1 MKTKKSR
8 QSLYIFVMVTNVIYL
23 LWRLLFTLPLSSHWS
38 VMLFG
43 VILWTSEL
51 VSIYTALVLFWTRKS
66 AVIVELPDISLD
78 DFPYV
83 DVFIATHNEEASL
96 LYKTINGC
104 NHMLYPDMKKVNIYV
119 CDDKNRPEIKALAES
134 MGVHYFG
141 LEHNKHAKSGNF
153 NNALYQTDA
162 PLIATFD
169 ADMIPHSDFLM
180 KSIPYFYLPYYEKLE
195 SGEWVKRDEPLDEQI
210 GFIQT
215 PQRFYNPD
223 LFHYNLYSEGHIPN
237 EQDFFSR
244 EVNVANNAHNA
255 PVYTGS
261 NTVLRRQ
268 AILEVGGFPTNTITE
283 DFQLGVSIQEKGYRC
298 YATTEVLSGGLTPT
312 DFKSVIKQR
321 RRWARGVIQ
330 SYYNLKIP
338 FNRSLS
344 VAQKLIFTS
353 NYLYWWTFFRRIV
366 YILAPI
372 LFALFD
378 VRVVDN
384 DFWLLLIFWIP
395 SYFSMNRYMGYLA
408 GNIRTQRWGEIYET
422 ILAPFMIVSVFLE
435 SIGIK
440 ARKFVVTKKTNSTKK
455 DYRYIFTHMVLLGL
469 VVASIIKF
477 NYGKYGSELLYGMVI
492 NFWLLHHLINLL
504 MSVAFFIQRPVHR
517 QSERFISSFDAYIH
531 LSDNLVIQLNGIDIS
546 DGGFSAEANTPL
558 FIPENQDLVVELR
571 KNHYRVMLLATMRRS
586 HSHLDQQIYSFKNIF
601 VKDNDLSNYNQIIY
615 DQANMNLPLQRNQ
628 WYSEFD
634 VLINILTHWISPAKV
649 HKQETVLPYT
659 EVNEMYQGMMLLR
672 YDTTYA
678 YFLKPKGPYDYYLLL
693 EILGE
698 IVELEFVDE
707 VTIDENANLVYRFI
721 ENMYLDSNL
730 ESEDTSLWM
739 I

>member
-8 QSLYIFVMVTNVIYL
+8 QSLYIFVVVTNVIYL
-23 LWRLLFTLPLSSHWS
+23 LWRLLFTLPLSSHWA
-38 VMLFG
+38 VLAFG
-43 VILWTSEL
+43 IILWSSEL

-66 AVIVELPDISLD
+66 AVIVELPEISAHE
-78 DFPYV
+78 FPHV
-83 DVFIATHNEEASL
+83 DVFIATHNEDASL

-104 NHMLYPDMKKVNIYV
+104 KHMFYPDKEKVNIYV

-141 LEHNKHAKSGNF
+141 LENNKHAKSGNF

-180 KSIPYFYLPYYEKLE
+180 RSIPYFYLPYYEKLE

-255 PVYTGS
+255 SVYTGS

-298 YATTEVLSGGLTPT
+298 YATTDVLSGGLTPT

-330 SYYNLKIP
+330 SYYNLRIP
-338 FNRSLS
+338 FNRNLSL
-344 VAQKLIFTS
+344 AQKLIFTS
-353 NYLYWWTFFRRIV
+353 NYFYWWTFFRRIV

-384 DFWLLLIFWIP
+384 DFWLLLLFWIP
-395 SYFSMNRYMGYLA
+395 SYFSMNRYMGYLV

-440 ARKFVVTKKTNSTKK
+440 ARKFVVTKKSNSVKK
-455 DYRYIFTHMVLLGL
+455 DYRYIFTHMILLGL

-504 MSVAFFIQRPVHR
+504 MSVAFFIQRPIHR
-517 QSERFISSFDAYIH
+517 HSERFISNFEANIH
-531 LSDNLVIQLNGIDIS
+531 LSDNHILQLNGIDIS
-546 DGGFSAEANTPL
+546 DGGFSAAVDTML
-558 FIPENQDLVVELR
+558 FVPENQELIVELR
-571 KNHYRVMLLATMRRS
+571 KNHYRVLLLATMRRS
-586 HSHLDQQIYSFKNIF
+586 YSHLGKQIYSFQNIF
-601 VKDNDLSNYNQIIY
+601 IKDDAISDYNQIIY

-628 WYSEFD
+628 WYSEYD
-634 VLINILTHWISPAKV
+634 VLINILTNWISPAKV
-649 HKQETVLPYT
+649 YKQESTLPYT
-659 EVNEMYQGMMLLR
+659 EVNEVHQGMMLLR
-672 YDTTYA
+672 YDASYA
-678 YFLKPKGPYDYYLLL
+678 YFSRPDSSYDHFILI
-693 EILGE
+693 EIEGNP
-698 IVELEFVDE
+698 IELEFVDE
-707 VTIDENANLVYRFI
+707 VSIYEDSNLVYRFVDYK
-721 ENMYLDSNL
+721 YLDINL
-730 ESEDTSLWM
+730 ESEAVSL
-739 I
+739 